1 MQQISSRGVAQV
13 ITASV
18 VALGISGVGWAAE
31 STGTT
36 VQQAAAQDTSAHQ
49 SKTSRHAHQTTHK
62 EPHKPSRHHREAKKT
77 PPSHHTKPA
86 SKTTHPSHSSTGS
99 ESTTTTSTSV
109 TH

>member
-36 VQQAAAQDTSAHQ
+36 VQQATTQHTSTPQ
-49 SKTSRHAHQTTHK
+49 GKTGRRAHQTAHK
-62 EPHKPSRHHREAKKT
+62 EPRKSSRHRREAKT
-77 PPSHHTKPA
+77 GYTKPA
-86 SKTTHPSHSSTGS
+86 PKKSHSTRSSTETQPTATNS
-99 ESTTTTSTSV
+99 ASA